1 MNDFKFLR
9 GNHKTFDDLE
19 FIDNSGSRSAR
30 IQFENGY
37 GASIVIG
44 PYSYGGTEG
53 FYELA
58 VLDSNGNITYD
69 THITNDVLGY
79 LSPYD
84 VTEVLKKIQDL

>member
-1 MNDFKFLR
+1 MIDFKFLR

-19 FIDNSGSRSAR
+19 FIDNSGNQMAR
-30 IQFENGY
+30 IYFENGY

-44 PYSYGGTEG
+44 PHTYGGTEG

-69 THITNDVLGY
+69 THITDDVLGY
-79 LSPYD
+79 LSPID
-84 VTEVLKKIQDL
+84 VSDVLKQIQEL

>member
-1 MNDFKFLR
+1 MNDFKFLSS
-9 GNHKTFDDLE
+9 GYKTFNDLE
-19 FIDNSGSRSAR
+19 FIDNSGTRSAK

-58 VLDSNGNITYD
+58 ILDSNGNITYD

-79 LSPYD
+79 LSPID
-84 VTEVLKKIQDL
+84 VSDVLKQIQEL